1 MSDYYNNTHRDLH
14 DAFDSRRL
22 ADTIE
27 EKMISSELG
36 EREMRFITTAD
47 MFFLST
53 MDKRGFPTVSYKGG
67 EPGFVK
73 VLDPSTIAF
82 PIYDGNGM
90 FYSAGNIGS
99 RAQVGLLFIDFVTP
113 RRMRLHG
120 TAQISSGD
128 PLINEC
134 KEAQLIVRV
143 EIEDAFL
150 NCARYIHKFS
160 REDLSDYAPREG
172 HDTAIPL
179 WKHMDFAEPL
189 LSTKDQLRP
198 ASDDKKVT
206 MQEYR
211 DDFWRDLG

>member
-1 MSDYYNNTHRDLH
+1 MSDYYSDTHRNLH
-14 DAFDSRRL
+14 DEFDSRRL

-27 EKMISSELG
+27 ERMVSSELG
-36 EREMRFITTAD
+36 EREIRFITTAD

-53 MDKRGFPTVSYKGG
+53 LDKRGFPTVSYKGG

-73 VLDPSTIAF
+73 VLDPGTIAF

-90 FYSAGNIGS
+90 FYSTGNIGS
-99 RAQVGLLFIDFVTP
+99 SAKVGLLFIDFVTP
-113 RRMRLHG
+113 RRLRVHG
-120 TAQISSGD
+120 TAQIGSDD
-128 PLINEC
+128 PLISEY

-160 REDLSDYAPREG
+160 REELSDYAPREG
-172 HDTAIPL
+172 HDTAIPM

-189 LSTKDQLRP
+189 LSTKDRLRP
-198 ASDDKKVT
+198 SADDKKVT

-211 DDFWRDLG
+211 DDFWRDLE